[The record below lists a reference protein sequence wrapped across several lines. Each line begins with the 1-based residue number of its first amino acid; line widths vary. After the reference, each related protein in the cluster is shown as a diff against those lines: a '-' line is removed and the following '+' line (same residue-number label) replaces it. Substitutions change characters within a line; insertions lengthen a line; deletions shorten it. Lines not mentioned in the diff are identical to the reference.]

1 MADSLF
7 TPEQRNLNRQI
18 SAVLMPNFHE
28 KYMRLYPNGEDS
40 PPALF
45 AHYTS
50 ADAALKILGS
60 KRLWMRSTTCMADYR
75 EVGYGYAMLNE
86 AFGKDN
92 LGTDFRGALD
102 KCYPGA
108 AQAGVENFERNW
120 RSILLGT
127 YVACL
132 SEHDAKENA
141 HGRLSM
147 WRGFAANSPR
157 VAIVVSIPFF
167 SAVSEKLHVMFSPV
181 GYFGPEGICAEI
193 RRVIKSVEDNQA
205 ILKQL
210 SPQMYSGWIFAL
222 LLAAVTCMKHDW
234 I

>member
-108 AQAGVENFERNW
+108 AQAGVENCRNW

-132 SEHDAKENA
+132 SEHKAPRKMRMDAYRCGEA
-141 HGRLSM
+141 
-147 WRGFAANSPR
+147 SP
-157 VAIVVSIPFF
+157 P
-167 SAVSEKLHVMFSPV
+167 
-181 GYFGPEGICAEI
+181 I
-193 RRVIKSVEDNQA
+193 RRASPSLSRSHSFQRCQKSCTSCSA
-205 ILKQL
+205 R
-210 SPQMYSGWIFAL
+210 
-222 LLAAVTCMKHDW
+222 
-234 I
+234 